1 MIRCSRMAFDF
12 DAAVNHRF
20 TSRSTGSPRN
30 LGTKGA
36 GVAFSPR
43 YGVGCRFDRSGG
55 PRKPSKGMER

>member
-1 MIRCSRMAFDF
+1 MAFDF
-12 DAAVNHRF
+12 DAAVKPSVHEPLDRLAA
-20 TSRSTGSPRN
+20 N